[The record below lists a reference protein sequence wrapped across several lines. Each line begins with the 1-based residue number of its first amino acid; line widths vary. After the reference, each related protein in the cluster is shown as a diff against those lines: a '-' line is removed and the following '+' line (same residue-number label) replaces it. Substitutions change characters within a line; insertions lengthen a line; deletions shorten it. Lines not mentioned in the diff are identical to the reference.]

1 MKYAFV
7 KAYQNEHTIT
17 LMCQVLELSPS
28 AYYDWLKCPVSLHQ
42 QEDQRLA
49 EKIKTAHEV
58 SQGTYGAV
66 TVHERESSNSW
77 FCGKGNRTEAA
88 SSLIPC
94 AQATRNN
101 G

>member
-7 KAYQNEHTIT
+7 KAHQNEHTVT

-49 EKIKTAHEV
+49 EKIKALKGFRVATSAAAQVDPEELL
-58 SQGTYGAV
+58 SPAV
-66 TVHERESSNSW
+66 
-77 FCGKGNRTEAA
+77 
-88 SSLIPC
+88 
-94 AQATRNN
+94 
-101 G
+101 